1 MKIPSYMK
9 EHPVL
14 KLILGL
20 VVFFFTISSLL
31 YLSYTSSF
39 YPEDLDYVG
48 VFTEKNES
56 TEYFIGLYP
65 LIEQKTMGIVITEWG
80 GYEDQSRCLMV
91 VPDNADNISF
101 LQMPEREGITYPD
114 KIAESTDTI
123 RIPYDE
129 YENLSLVKESGGVL
143 VVKPHTID
151 GYYGVEVFVPGWI
164 RQTSLSQISIVI
176 PLYAMGSD
184 QIPGVNQVTKYKVQV
199 QLPKNYELVNSVP
212 KPTRF
217 KVTGNNLAVYQFD
230 VDAAES
236 DLMLTLENRLITRDI
251 NNIRVMLGTLL
262 GFSTM
267 FSITN
272 TIEILARKKEIFKNK
287 G

>member
-39 YPEDLDYVG
+39 YPEELDYVG
-48 VFTEKNES
+48 VFTEKNENAK
-56 TEYFIGLYP
+56 YFIGLYP

-80 GYEDQSRCLMV
+80 GYDHQSRCLMV
-91 VPDNADNISF
+91 VPDNAENISF

-123 RIPYDE
+123 RIPYDR
-129 YENLSLVKESGGVL
+129 YENLSLAKENGGVL
-143 VVKPHTID
+143 VVKPDAID
-151 GYYGVEVFVPGWI
+151 DYYGVEVFVPGWI
-164 RQTSLSQISIVI
+164 RQTSLSQVSIVI
-176 PLYAMGSD
+176 PLYAMGD
-184 QIPGVNQVTKYKVQV
+184 EQIPGVSQVTKYIVQV
-199 QLPKNYELVNSVP
+199 QLPKNYELINSVP

-230 VDAAES
+230 VDASES
-236 DLMLTLENRLITRDI
+236 DLMLTLENRLITRDL
-251 NNIRVMLGTLL
+251 NNIRVILGTLL

-272 TIEILARKKEIFKNK
+272 TIEILTRKKEIFRSK
-287 G
+287 

>member
-1 MKIPSYMK
+1 MK

-31 YLSYTSSF
+31 YLSYTISF

-151 GYYGVEVFVPGWI
+151 RYYGVEVFVPGWI
-164 RQTSLSQISIVI
+164 RQTSLSQVSIVI